1 MGEAMMIK
9 VKEIKKSFG
18 DLVVL
23 NGVNLEIPKG
33 GRLCIMG
40 RSGCGK
46 TTLLRILGGLAK
58 QDAGTVEGILRP
70 IPVFQEDRLAEAFT
84 PLRNLLLVTKKR
96 EEALALL
103 SELGLGDAAGTPTRE
118 LSGGMKRRVAIARA
132 LLAEGD
138 VLLMDEPFKGL
149 DEETRSTVAKTVL
162 RHLGGR
168 TLIAVTHDEEDAV
181 LLGASVLT
189 LDEEESSEKRK

>member
-1 MGEAMMIK
+1 MGEAMMIR
-9 VKEIKKSFG
+9 VKNIVKSYG
-18 DLVVL
+18 ALPVL
-23 NGVNLEIPKG
+23 RDFSLEIPRG
-33 GRLCIMG
+33 SRLCIMG

-46 TTLLRILGGLAK
+46 TTLLKILGGLLPS
-58 QDAGTVEGILRP
+58 DSGEVEGILRP

-103 SELGLGDAAGTPTRE
+103 SELGLGEAAGKPTRE

-132 LLAEGD
+132 LLAQGD

-181 LLGASVLT
+181 LLGASVWSM
-189 LDEEESSEKRK
+189 DGEGEK

>member
-23 NGVNLEIPKG
+23 DGVNLEIPKG

-84 PLRNLLLVTKKR
+84 PLRNLLLVSRDRKG
-96 EEALALL
+96 AVALL
-103 SELGLGDAAGTPTRE
+103 EELGLADAISKPTRE

-132 LLAEGD
+132 LMAEGD
-138 VLLMDEPFKGL
+138 VLLLDEPFKGL
-149 DEETRSTVAKTVL
+149 DDETRRTVAASIL

-168 TLIAVTHDEEDAV
+168 TLIAVTHDEEDAS
-181 LLGASVLT
+181 LLSASVWSMDGEISL
-189 LDEEESSEKRK
+189 ES

>member
-1 MGEAMMIK
+1 MMIK
-9 VKEIKKSFG
+9 IKGLKKSYG
-18 DLVVL
+18 DLLVL
-23 NGVNLEIPKG
+23 RGVDLEIHKG
-33 GRLCIMG
+33 DRLCIMG

-84 PLRNLLLVTKKR
+84 PLRNLLLVTR
-96 EEALALL
+96 DRRGAIALL
-103 SELGLGDAAGTPTRE
+103 GEMGLADAIHKPTRT

-132 LLAEGD
+132 LMAEGD

-149 DEETRSTVAKTVL
+149 DEQTRRTVAAVVL
-162 RHLGGR
+162 RHLDGR
-168 TLIAVTHDEEDAV
+168 TLIAVTHDEEDRE
-181 LLGASVLT
+181 LLGASVFCM
-189 LDEEESSEKRK
+189 E

>member
-9 VKEIKKSFG
+9 VKNIVKSYG
-18 DLVVL
+18 ALPVL
-23 NGVNLEIPKG
+23 RDFSLEIPKG
-33 GRLCIMG
+33 SRLCIMG

-46 TTLLRILGGLAK
+46 TTLLKILGGMLPS
-58 QDAGTVEGILRP
+58 DGGEVEGILRP

-103 SELGLGDAAGTPTRE
+103 SELRLGDAAGKPTRE

-132 LLAEGD
+132 LLAQGD

-149 DEETRSTVAKTVL
+149 DEETRSTVAETVL

-168 TLIAVTHDEEDAV
+168 TLIAVTHDEEDAA
-181 LLGASVLT
+181 LLGASVLCI
-189 LDEEESSEKRK
+189 DEEK

>member
-1 MGEAMMIK
+1 MGEAMMIR
-9 VKEIKKSFG
+9 VKNIVKSYG
-18 DLVVL
+18 ALPVL
-23 NGVNLEIPKG
+23 RDFSLEIPKG
-33 GRLCIMG
+33 SRLCIMG

-46 TTLLRILGGLAK
+46 TTLLKILGGMLPS
-58 QDAGTVEGILRP
+58 DGGEVEGILRP

-103 SELGLGDAAGTPTRE
+103 FELGLGDAAGKPTRE

-168 TLIAVTHDEEDAV
+168 TLIAVTHDEEDAA
-181 LLGASVLT
+181 LLGASVLAM
-189 LDEEESSEKRK
+189 DEEESSEKRK

>member
-1 MGEAMMIK
+1 MGEAMMIR
-9 VKEIKKSFG
+9 VKNIVKSYG
-18 DLVVL
+18 ALPVL
-23 NGVNLEIPKG
+23 RDFSLEIPKG
-33 GRLCIMG
+33 SRLCIMG

-46 TTLLRILGGLAK
+46 TTLLKILGGLLPS
-58 QDAGTVEGILRP
+58 DGGEVEGILRP

-84 PLRNLLLVTKKR
+84 PLRNLLLVSRDRKG
-96 EEALALL
+96 AVALL
-103 SELGLGDAAGTPTRE
+103 EELGLADAISKPTRE

-132 LLAEGD
+132 LLAQGD

-149 DEETRSTVAKTVL
+149 DEETRRTVAASVL

-189 LDEEESSEKRK
+189 LDGEESSEKRK